1 MHHERRL
8 LSLSFA
14 LVLALCSGHALA
26 VPRCE
31 LNGESVNP
39 NNGNTTAGKTG
50 VMRCVDDDGQ
60 VRLREQTLRDGR
72 FVGPVVMVLASGE
85 RREYSVNERG
95 NRHGLA
101 RTFDGKGTLR
111 KEENLD
117 NGSAEGVQK
126 NFAEAGHLQEL
137 YFAAERRTVL
147 TIGYLADGAL
157 TELRCAPQ
165 SVVPQDR
172 EVCGHTGRAS
182 DVTLYREA
190 GKPAGTVSFLRGQ
203 MQRQS
208 VLDREGRL
216 VRTEELKDGRRIKRV
231 FYASGKPR
239 SETDFIERDP
249 NSPGGREG
257 VAREWAESGQLTQE
271 TAWAD
276 GYEQRIQQWYLNGQ
290 QKLRQQIRRQGR
302 EQERTTESFWDNGKP
317 AAVNFERNGRLL
329 GWQKYY
335 TEDGVLIREDE
346 HGERGVLQ
354 RRKRYTEQGVLE
366 REERFLEDGS
376 RI

>member
-1 MHHERRL
+1 MRHERCL

-14 LVLALCSGHALA
+14 VVLALCSGQAMA
-26 VPRCE
+26 VQRCE
-31 LNGESVNP
+31 LNGESVSP
-39 NNGNTTAGKTG
+39 NNGNTTAGKSG
-50 VMRCVDDDGQ
+50 VMRCVDEDGQ

-72 FVGPVVMVLASGE
+72 FVGPVVMVLANGE

-101 RTFDGKGTLR
+101 RTFDAKGTLR

-117 NGSAEGVQK
+117 NSGAEGVQK
-126 NFAEAGHLQEL
+126 TFAEAGHLQEL
-137 YFAAERRTVL
+137 QFAAERRTVL
-147 TIGYLADGAL
+147 TIGYLADGTL

-190 GKPAGTVSFLRGQ
+190 GKPSGTVSFLRGQ
-203 MQRQS
+203 MQRQT

-216 VRTEELKDGRRIKRV
+216 VRNEVLKDGRRIKRV
-231 FYASGKPR
+231 FYASGQPR
-239 SETDFIERDP
+239 SEADFIERDP
-249 NSPGGREG
+249 NSREGREG

-271 TAWAD
+271 TTWAD
-276 GYEQRIQQWYLNGQ
+276 GYEQRIRQWYLNGQ
-290 QKLRQQIRRQGR
+290 QKVRQQIRRNGR
-302 EQERTTESFWDNGKP
+302 NQERTTESFWDNGRP
-317 AAVNFERNGRLL
+317 AAVNVERNGRLL
-329 GWQKYY
+329 GWQKYF
-335 TEDGVLIREDE
+335 TEAGVLSVEDE
-346 HGERGVLQ
+346 HGERGVLL
-354 RRKRYTEQGVLE
+354 RRKSYDAQGVFV